1 MLLKELLLS
10 KGVKQKWLS
19 SRMGVSEVTLS
30 NWVNGKSIPSSKNVE
45 KLSQILSVPVKDLV
59 N

>member
-1 MLLKELLLS
+1 MLLKELLLT

-19 SRMGVSEVTLS
+19 SKVGVSEVTLS
-30 NWVNGKSIPSSKNVE
+30 NWVTGKSIPSLKNVE
-45 KLSQILSVPVKDLV
+45 KLSQILSVPIKDLV

>member
-30 NWVNGKSIPSSKNVE
+30 NWVNGKSIPSPKNVE

>member
-1 MLLKELLLS
+1 LKELLLT

-19 SRMGVSEVTLS
+19 SKVGVSEVTLS
-30 NWVNGKSIPSSKNVE
+30 NWVTGKSIPSLKNVE
-45 KLSQILSVPVKDLV
+45 KLSQILSVPIKDLV

>member
-30 NWVNGKSIPSSKNVE
+30 NWVNGKSIPSTKNVE
-45 KLSQILSVPVKDLV
+45 KLSQILSVPIKDLV

>member
-1 MLLKELLLS
+1 MLLKELLLT

-19 SRMGVSEVTLS
+19 SKVGVSEVTLS
-30 NWVNGKSIPSSKNVE
+30 NWVTGKSIPSLKNVE
-45 KLSQILSVPVKDLV
+45 KLSQILSVPIKNLV

>member
-1 MLLKELLLS
+1 MLLKELLLT

-19 SRMGVSEVTLS
+19 SKVGVSEVTLS
-30 NWVNGKSIPSSKNVE
+30 NWVTGKSIPSLKNVE
-45 KLSQILSVPVKDLV
+45 KLSQILRVPIKDLV

>member
-1 MLLKELLLS
+1 MLLKELLLT

-19 SRMGVSEVTLS
+19 SKVGVSEVTLS
-30 NWVNGKSIPSSKNVE
+30 NWVTGKSIPSIKNVE
-45 KLSQILSVPVKDLV
+45 KLSQVLSVPIKDLV